1 MANYMLIAGCSHA
14 AGSEIDGNLS
24 SPDNRKASFGNQ
36 LARMID
42 HEPINIARNGSSNS
56 AIHRSVLNWFTLNK
70 DIIEN
75 INNNIFVLVNWAES
89 CRIEAPVPHSIGIN
103 QDTCADW
110 ADPSFLDSLQVN
122 AATDFN
128 TVAHQERNQFATAQ
142 KYMVNSEEAV
152 EILTAKDVL
161 SLQYFF
167 KAEGIRYLMTNS
179 GIAFNNRN
187 MKHLKPYLTKIDAS
201 RYYKY
206 RDNDFGFYEKY
217 RQAGLTNPNAK
228 YGHHGADAHL
238 SRATDLHNYIKQKNI

>member
-24 SPDNRKASFGNQ
+24 STDNRKASFGNV
-36 LARMID
+36 LAGMID

-70 DIIEN
+70 DIVEN

-128 TVAHQERNQFATAQ
+128 TVAHQERNQFAIAQ
-142 KYMVNSEEAV
+142 RYMVNSEEAT
-152 EILTAKDVL
+152 EILTAKDAL

-187 MKHLKPYLTKIDAS
+187 MKHLKPYLTKIDS
-201 RYYKY
+201 KRYYKY

-217 RQAGLTNPNAK
+217 KQEGMLNPNAK

-238 SRATDLHNYIKQKNI
+238 SRASDLLNYIKQKNI